1 MRVQRVYTQE
11 DVHPYDTVKWITRDV
26 KVTSATGEIIFEQAG
41 VEFPETWTQ
50 NATQIV
56 TSKYFHGQLRTS
68 KREKSLKQLIDR
80 VVLTIAGWG
89 RDGRYFASEEDAE
102 IFTHELTDILLNQR
116 ASFNS
121 PVWFNCGAEEH
132 PQCSACFINSV
143 DDDMDSILDLAKTEG
158 IIFKHG
164 SGSGVNL
171 SKLRGKGEPLSSGG
185 TSSGPLSFMRGY
197 DAFAGSIK
205 SGGKTRR
212 AAKMVLLDDWHP
224 DVMEFIDS
232 KMQEEKKAWALI
244 DAGYDGSFT
253 GEAYSS
259 VFFQNANHSVRVSD
273 AFMKAVLNNDIW
285 RLRGVVSGNTW
296 DTVDAKVMLDRISS
310 ATHLCGDPG
319 LQFTDQINR
328 WHTCKNSGPINA
340 SNPCSEYVFLDDT
353 ACNLASINLMK
364 YRNEDGS
371 FDVNSYIHTI
381 DLLISAQEI
390 IVGNASYPT
399 EMIGKNSHVYRTL
412 GLGFTNLGA
421 LLMSLGFAY
430 DSDEGRNYAAALSS
444 VMTGRAYHQSARI
457 AGNVGAFDG
466 YAKNAIPMMEVMG
479 MHRNASKNLD
489 ARGVDGKLYD
499 TATTVWDEVIEL
511 GEKHGYRNAQASV
524 IAPTGTISFMMDADT
539 TGIEPDIAL
548 IKYKKLVGG
557 GYMKIVNNS
566 VPLALD
572 RLDYSESQ
580 IKEIVAYIDENG
592 YVDGAPH
599 LSTDHYPIFD
609 TSFRTAGSD
618 RSIQHMAH
626 ITMMAA
632 VQPFISGAISKTV
645 NMPEESTIEDINNAY
660 IKAWELGLK
669 AVAIYRD
676 NSKRLQP
683 LNTKDESRDAEES
696 LDELKEKLDT
706 DAAAYNVYRSGPVRR
721 RLPETRVSKT
731 HKFEVDGHEGYI
743 TVGLY
748 EDGSPG
754 EVFIMMSKQGS
765 TLGGVMDSLAVLIS
779 ISLQYGVPLSVL
791 VRKFIHTKFEPAG
804 MTINPKIPIASSI
817 IDYIF
822 RWLALEFL
830 PSDERP
836 DVLDYSDM
844 GEDLNDTRYTHVETK
859 TPNVTPKETILGD
872 NKICSQCGAIAVRS
886 GSCYACP
893 ECGTTS
899 GCS

>member
-1 MRVQRVYTQE
+1 ME
-11 DVHPYDTVKWITRDV
+11 
-26 KVTSATGEIIFEQAG
+26 GETIFEQKQ
-41 VEFPETWTQ
+41 VEFPTFWSI

-56 TSKYFHGQLRTS
+56 TSKYFHGQLNTPQ
-68 KREKSLKQLIDR
+68 RETSLKQLIDR
-80 VVLTIAGWG
+80 VVKTIANWG
-89 RDGRYFASEEDAE
+89 RNGGYFSDQEESE
-102 IFTHELTDILLNQR
+102 IFEAELTAILLFQH

-143 DDDMDSILDLAKTEG
+143 EDDMESILDLAKTEG
-158 IIFKHG
+158 LIFKHG

-171 SKLRGKGEPLSSGG
+171 SNLRGKGEPLSSGG
-185 TSSGPLSFMRGY
+185 SSSGPMSFAKGY

-212 AAKMVLLDDWHP
+212 AAKMLLLDDWHP
-224 DVMEFIDS
+224 DVLEFIDS
-232 KMQEEKKAWALI
+232 KMEEEKKAWALI

-259 VFFQNANHSVRVSD
+259 IFFQNANHSVRVSD
-273 AFMKAVLNNDIW
+273 KFMQAVIDGQDWDLMSVTSKRQEVWNTLN
-285 RLRGVVSGNTW
+285 
-296 DTVDAKVMLDRISS
+296 AKEMLDRISA

-319 LQFTDQINR
+319 LQYMDQINK
-328 WHTCKNSGPINA
+328 WHTCKNTGPINA

-371 FDVNSYIHTI
+371 FMLSNFEHTVDV
-381 DLLISAQEI
+381 LIAAQEI

-399 EMIGKNSHVYRTL
+399 GLIEKNSFIYRTL

-421 LLMSLGFAY
+421 LLMSLGHAY
-430 DSDEGRNYAAALSS
+430 DSDEGRNIAAAISS
-444 VMTGRAYHQSARI
+444 VMTGRAYYQSSRI
-457 AGNVGAFDG
+457 ASNIGPFDG
-466 YAKNAIPMMEVMG
+466 YEENREPMLEVMN
-479 MHRNASKNLD
+479 MHKDASKEIKSE
-489 ARGVDGKLYD
+489 GVDKRLYERSRMI
-499 TATTVWDEVIEL
+499 WDYVVQN
-511 GEKHGYRNAQASV
+511 GEQHGYRNAQASV

-539 TGIEPDIAL
+539 TGIEPEIAL
-548 IKYKKLVGG
+548 IKWKKLVGG

-566 VPLALD
+566 VPLALRKLQYQED
-572 RLDYSESQ
+572 Q
-580 IKEIVAYIDENG
+580 ITDIVNYIDENG
-592 YVDGAPH
+592 FVEGAPH
-599 LSTDHYPIFD
+599 LQNDHYAIFD
-609 TSFRTAGSD
+609 TSFTTAGSD
-618 RSIQHMAH
+618 RSINHMAH

-645 NMPEESTIEDINNAY
+645 NMPEHSTIEEINDAY
-660 IKAWELGLK
+660 IAGWKLGLK
-669 AVAIYRD
+669 AIAIYRD

-683 LNTKDESRDAEES
+683 LNTKDESKETTTQQIETVADLQQEFESQTAEF
-696 LDELKEKLDT
+696 DMYGNTPK
-706 DAAAYNVYRSGPVRR
+706 RR
-721 RLPETRVSKT
+721 RLNDTRISKT
-731 HKFEVDGHEGYI
+731 HKFEVDGHEGYV

-748 EDGSPG
+748 SDGSPG
-754 EVFIMMSKQGS
+754 EVFIQMSKQGS

-804 MTINPKIPIASSI
+804 MTINPQIPIASSI
-817 IDYIF
+817 IDYLF

-830 PSDERP
+830 PEDERP
-836 DVLDYSDM
+836 TMLDYSEMNEEAD
-844 GEDLNDTRYTHVETK
+844 EVSFKSSESTSLNS
-859 TPNVTPKETILGD
+859 TPKQELGD
-872 NKICSQCGAIAVRS
+872 NQICSICGAIAVRA

>member
-1 MRVQRVYTQE
+1 
-11 DVHPYDTVKWITRDV
+11 VKWITRDV